1 MRKKASDYRLGD
13 RLIEIDHHDSGT
25 IVSLTL
31 DPTSSTRAFIM
42 VLSDDGDF
50 TIYSCLRDALCEPRL
65 ARNIPEPVM
74 RKFLFDVYC
83 GGKELK
89 HIPGVTDRI
98 PVTIPEFKAS
108 VAPCLGVRE
117 LQLEQPKEAEKP
129 LFGVSRTLSGVRE
142 LQPEPSLPPE
152 SAQPLESHLS
162 GVQQLTPELDFP

>member
-31 DPTSSTRAFIM
+31 DPTTSTRAFIL
-42 VLSDDGDF
+42 VFSDDGNF

-98 PVTIPEFKAS
+98 PVTIPEFK
-108 VAPCLGVRE
+108 VR
-117 LQLEQPKEAEKP
+117 QPVEPPVEAEKP
-129 LFGVSRTLSGVRE
+129 LPSVEYGPAPS
-142 LQPEPSLPPE
+142 PEPPP
-152 SAQPLESHLS
+152 SIPSF
-162 GVQQLTPELDFP
+162 LTPELDFPLDCD